1 MKKTRNTIIL
11 ALSLCIAV
19 TAWSA
24 ARSRAKAKPV
34 TQEQPSARL
43 LTREPR
49 SKNEPVG
56 IKEVLIRG
64 KRKRA
69 HESFNDTKDF
79 LKGVQVH
86 IYNRSQKDIAFAEV
100 GIMVKADTSL
110 TSKSYLMYAEFGDP
124 ELRKRAAATGPDRLL
139 KPGQHAIIR
148 VADSQYA
155 LLDHDGVNS
164 PVVTFNVDFVIFAD
178 DTAWSHGEQLV
189 RDPANSAQWWVSKP
203 KLNHARKPQLNH
215 ASTANLRPDDAPC
228 SHYTFTGRGLV
239 GCTIQNTTNTCTI
252 QSDSYTTAGSL
263 GNFNNAPQLLNCS
276 NNGGIE
282 GPCPGCDYNNHLVA
296 CSGAGGGSG
305 GGKGGGQE
313 GDSCFSDSDCDFGF
327 SCNDSGYCDDGFIM
341 E

>member
-24 ARSRAKAKPV
+24 ARSRAKAEPV

-64 KRKRA
+64 KRQKA

-100 GIMVKADTSL
+100 GIMVKADTSP

-124 ELRKRAAATGPDRLL
+124 ELRRRAAATGPDRLL

-155 LLDHDGVNS
+155 LMDRDGVNS
-164 PVVTFNVDFVIFAD
+164 PVVSFNVDHVIFAD
-178 DTAWSHGEQLV
+178 DTMWAHGEQLT
-189 RDPANSAQWWVSKP
+189 RDPANPAQWWVSKP

-215 ASTANLRPDDAPC
+215 GTANLKPDDPPC
-228 SHYTFTGRGLV
+228 SHYTFTGYGLLP
-239 GCTIQNTTNTCTI
+239 CTIQNTTNTCTI
-252 QSDSYTTAGSL
+252 FTDHYTTAGSP
-263 GNFNNAPQLLNCS
+263 GNFNDAPQLLNCS
-276 NNGGIE
+276 PNSSTD
-282 GPCPGCDYNNHLVA
+282 GPCPGAVTTT
-296 CSGAGGGSG
+296 ST
-305 GGKGGGQE
+305 
-313 GDSCFSDSDCDFGF
+313 
-327 SCNDSGYCDDGFIM
+327 
-341 E
+341 